1 MIINKKL
8 VETLQDQINK
18 NELKFY
24 WYITIVYH
32 NKIGLDNVRSD
43 NKRFRYVIRKFF
55 RSNIRMWFFNEIH
68 HESVK
73 LQGGYHKHIW
83 MESIPADCW
92 KTRSNQMDK
101 ILMELDPSIIFGINF
116 GDTPSCRQQ
125 TDLLDKVIRR
135 FNKSIPNGK
144 DAVNI
149 KLISEDLGGVK
160 GLCVYNTKDTWRH
173 GERIEE
179 VIDWENSDCLDI
191 EPLAKLKNVRQ
202 NSIIDFSRHKNLFA
216 RTDRSL

>member
-18 NELKFY
+18 NELRFY

-32 NKIGLDNVRSD
+32 NKMELDDVRSD

-73 LQGGYHKHIW
+73 LKGGYHKHIW
-83 MESIPADCW
+83 MESIPEDCW

-101 ILMELDPSIIFGINF
+101 ILMELDPSIMFGINF
-116 GDTPSCRQQ
+116 GDLPTVSQQ
-125 TDLLDKVIRR
+125 TDLLDKVIRS

-144 DAVNI
+144 DAVKI

-160 GLCVYNTKDTWRH
+160 GLCVYNTKDNWRH

-202 NSIIDFSRHKNLFA
+202 NSIIDFTRHKNLFA
-216 RTDRSL
+216 GIDRSL